1 MVAGRHGAD
10 IIIIGAGHAGV
21 EAAVAAARMG
31 ADALLIT
38 QSIETI
44 GQMSCNPAIGGLGKS
59 HLVREIDALGGIMA
73 EAADEA
79 GIQFRVL
86 NASKGAAVRATRA
99 QTDRAL
105 YKAAVRER
113 VENQADLR
121 LVQQEVVNFNVE
133 SGRVV
138 GVETALGVCYTA
150 KAVILTTGTFL
161 GGLIHVGT
169 SSLAGGR
176 AGERPA
182 TQLAVRLRDMGF
194 DVGRLKTGTPP
205 RLDGRSLDLKV
216 MEVQPSDDPLP
227 VMSFVGEA
235 GEHPVQRPCYIT
247 HTNPTTHDI
256 IRAALK
262 DSPLYSGRIEGVG
275 PRYCPSI
282 EDKVVRF
289 SERRS
294 HQIFMEPEG
303 LNTQEYY
310 PNGISTSL
318 PFEAQVA
325 LVRSIKGC
333 EAAHIT
339 RPGYA
344 IEYDYLDPRGLW
356 PWLETRQVEGLFLA
370 GQING
375 TTGYEEA
382 AAQGLL
388 AGINAALK
396 VSGRGHW
403 VPSRREAYLG
413 VLVDDLITQG
423 VTEPYRMFTSR
434 AEYRV
439 LLREDNADARLTPKG
454 RELGLV
460 DERRWCAYE
469 ARQARVA
476 ALTGA
481 LRSARVAPAS
491 TLAKQLEDR
500 SGTQISRNQS
510 AFDLL
515 RRPEI
520 GAGILRSVMEPEIE
534 PHAHSTDWERVK
546 TEASYAGYLPRMER
560 EIEQL
565 RMREATPIPK
575 GFAFNAVKGLS
586 AELVEKLEQRAPENL
601 AQASRIDGMTP
612 AALSILLVYL
622 RRDEAA

>member
-1 MVAGRHGAD
+1 MEKVSRGAD
-10 IIIIGAGHAGV
+10 IIVIGGGHAGA
-21 EAAVAAARMG
+21 EAAAAAARMG
-31 ADALLIT
+31 VETLLIT
-38 QSIETI
+38 QNIETI
-44 GQMSCNPAIGGLGKS
+44 GQMSCNPAIGGVGKS

-73 EAADEA
+73 AAADEA

-99 QTDRAL
+99 QTDRSL
-105 YKAAVRER
+105 YKAAVRRRIEGQANLR
-113 VENQADLR
+113 V
-121 LVQQEVVNFNVE
+121 VQQEISNLRIEN
-133 SGRVV
+133 GRLL
-138 GVETALGVCYTA
+138 GVETSLGVFYSA
-150 KAVILTTGTFL
+150 KAVVLTTGTFL
-161 GGLIHVGT
+161 GGVIHVGLQQT
-169 SSLAGGR
+169 VGGR
-176 AGERPA
+176 AGERPSNE
-182 TQLAVRLRDMGF
+182 LSKKMREFGF
-194 DVGRLKTGTPP
+194 ALKRLKTGTPP
-205 RLDGRSLDLKV
+205 RLDGRSLDLQG
-216 MEVQPSDDPLP
+216 MDVQPSDEPLP
-227 VMSFVGEA
+227 VMSFMGERGA
-235 GEHPVQRPCYIT
+235 HPEQKPCYIT
-247 HTNPTTHDI
+247 HTNTRTHDI

-262 DSPLYSGRIEGVG
+262 DSPLYSGRIEGIG

-289 SERRS
+289 SERRA

-303 LNTQEYY
+303 LNTREYY

-333 EAAHIT
+333 EEAHIT

-356 PWLETRQVEGLFLA
+356 PWLETHRVEGLYLA

-388 AGINAALK
+388 AGVNAALK
-396 VSGRGHW
+396 MTGRESW

-413 VLVDDLITQG
+413 VLVDDLVSQG

-460 DERRWCAYE
+460 EEARWRIFQE
-469 ARQARVA
+469 RQARVSSLA
-476 ALTGA
+476 GA
-481 LRSARVAPAS
+481 LRKARVSPRSSVARR
-491 TLAKQLEDR
+491 LEAE
-500 SGTQISRNQS
+500 SGVQVSRDQS

-520 GAGILRSVMEPEIE
+520 GSSLLRGAMQLELGSQ
-534 PHAHSTDWERVK
+534 ARADDWEQVK

-565 RMREATPIPK
+565 KQREATPIPS
-575 GFAFNAVKGLS
+575 GFNYRTLSGLS
-586 AELVEKLEQRAPENL
+586 AELAEKLEQRKPTNL
-601 AQASRIDGMTP
+601 AEASRIDGMTP

-622 RRDEAA
+622 RRDQAA

>member
-1 MVAGRHGAD
+1 MRPFEQGAD
-10 IIIIGAGHAGV
+10 VIVIGAGHAGV
-21 EAAVAAARMG
+21 EAAAAAARMG
-31 ADALLIT
+31 ADTLLIT

-59 HLVREIDALGGIMA
+59 HLVREVDALGGIMA
-73 EAADEA
+73 QAADSA

-99 QTDRAL
+99 QADRSL
-105 YKAAVRER
+105 YRAEVRRR
-113 VENQADLR
+113 VERQANLR
-121 LVQQEVVNFNVE
+121 LVQQEVTDIKV
-133 SGRVV
+133 SDGRIL
-138 GVETALGVCYTA
+138 GVETALGIAYAA
-150 KAVILTTGTFL
+150 KTLVLTTGTFL
-161 GGLIHVGT
+161 GGQIHVGIK
-169 SSLAGGR
+169 SHAGGR
-176 AGERPA
+176 AGEGPSSK
-182 TQLAVRLRDMGF
+182 LAKKLREAGF
-194 DVGRLKTGTPP
+194 AVGRLKTGTPP
-205 RLDGRSLDLKV
+205 RLDGRTLNFDS
-216 MEVQPSDDPLP
+216 MAVQPSDRPLP
-227 VMSFVGEA
+227 KLSFLGSA
-235 GEHPVQRPCYIT
+235 DAHPQQKPCFIT
-247 HTNPTTHDI
+247 HTNQRTHEI
-256 IRAALK
+256 IGGALK
-262 DSPLYSGRIEGVG
+262 DSPLYGGRIQGLG

-289 SERRS
+289 PERTA

-303 LNTQEYY
+303 LETHEYY

-318 PFEAQVA
+318 PYSAQLA
-325 LVRSIKGC
+325 LVHSISGC
-333 EAAHIT
+333 EHAHIT

-344 IEYDYLDPRGLW
+344 VEYDYLDPRGLW
-356 PWLETRQVEGLFLA
+356 PWLESRRIEGFFLA

-388 AGINAALK
+388 AGVNAALK
-396 VSGRGHW
+396 ASGQGTW
-403 VPSRREAYLG
+403 APSRREAYLG
-413 VLVDDLITQG
+413 VMVDDLTTQG

-439 LLREDNADARLTPKG
+439 LLREDNADARLTTKG

-460 DERRWCAYE
+460 DDARWAVYKRRERR
-469 ARQARVA
+469 VA
-476 ALTGA
+476 GLMQK
-481 LRSARVAPAS
+481 LRSTRVPADS
-491 TLAKQLEDR
+491 AIAQQIESK
-500 SGTQISRNQS
+500 SGTRISRDQS

-520 GAGILRSVMEPEIE
+520 SSSILRDSLRMQTVEG
-534 PHAHSTDWERVK
+534 ALTDDWERVE

-565 RMREATPIPK
+565 RARENTPIPT
-575 GFAFNAVKGLS
+575 GFNFSGVSGLS
-586 AELVEKLEQRAPENL
+586 AELVEKLAKSAPGTL
-601 AQASRIDGMTP
+601 AQAARIDGMTP

>member
-1 MVAGRHGAD
+1 MEPHQGAD
-10 IIIIGAGHAGV
+10 IIVIGAGHAGV
-21 EAAVAAARMG
+21 EAAAAASRMG
-31 ADALLIT
+31 ADCLLIT
-38 QSIETI
+38 QNLETI

-73 EAADEA
+73 KAADEA

-99 QTDRAL
+99 QADRSL
-105 YKAAVRER
+105 YKAAIRER
-113 VENQADLR
+113 IENQASLR
-121 LVQQEVVNFNVE
+121 LVQQDVVNLSIE

-138 GVETALGVCYTA
+138 GVETALGVIYAA
-150 KAVILTTGTFL
+150 KAVVLTTGTFL

-169 SSLAGGR
+169 RNLAGGR

-182 TQLAVRLRDMGF
+182 TELANRLRELGF
-194 DVGRLKTGTPP
+194 ELGRLKTGTPP
-205 RLDGRSLDLKV
+205 RLDGRTLDLSV
-216 MEVQPSDDPLP
+216 MDVQPSDDPLP
-227 VMSFVGEA
+227 VMSFSSDESA
-235 GEHPVQRPCYIT
+235 HPAQRPCYIT
-247 HTNPTTHDI
+247 HTNPKTHEI
-256 IRAALK
+256 IRTALK

-303 LNTQEYY
+303 LNTQEFY

-318 PFEAQVA
+318 PFEAQLA
-325 LVRSIKGC
+325 LVRSIGGC
-333 EAAHIT
+333 EKAHIT

-356 PWLETRQVEGLFLA
+356 PSLETRPVEGLFLA

-396 VSGRGHW
+396 ISGREAW
-403 VPSRREAYLG
+403 VPSRREAYMG
-413 VLVDDLITQG
+413 VLVDDLTTQG

-439 LLREDNADARLTPKG
+439 LLREDNADSRLTPKG

-460 DERRWCAYE
+460 DDGRWRAYE
-469 ARQARVA
+469 ERQSRIALLTNALRAARV
-476 ALTGA
+476 
-481 LRSARVAPAS
+481 SPAS
-491 TLAKQLEDR
+491 PLAKRLEDQ

-520 GAGILRSVMEPEIE
+520 GASTLRSAMEQDLAPL
-534 PHAHSTDWERVK
+534 AHTADWERVK

-565 RMREATPIPK
+565 RAREATPIPK
-575 GFAFNAVKGLS
+575 GFRFKGVNGLS
-586 AELVEKLEQRAPENL
+586 SELVEKLEQRAPGNL
-601 AQASRIDGMTP
+601 AEASRIDGMTP

>member
-1 MVAGRHGAD
+1 MAEERLGAD

-21 EAAVAAARMG
+21 EAAAAAARMG
-31 ADALLIT
+31 ADCLVVT

-59 HLVREIDALGGIMA
+59 HLVKEIDALGGIMA
-73 EAADEA
+73 QAADEA

-99 QTDRAL
+99 QTDRTL
-105 YKAAVRER
+105 YKRSVRER
-113 VENQADLR
+113 IEQQANLR
-121 LVQQEVVNFNVE
+121 LVQQEVVDLRIE
-133 SGRVV
+133 KGRVL
-138 GVETALGVCYTA
+138 GVETALGVFYAA
-150 KAVILTTGTFL
+150 KAVVLTTGTFL
-161 GGLIHVGT
+161 GGVIHVGKR
-169 SSLAGGR
+169 SLAGGR

-182 TQLAVRLRDMGF
+182 TELAQKLRDIGF
-194 DVGRLKTGTPP
+194 ELGRLKTGTPP
-205 RLDGRSLDLKV
+205 RLDGRTLNLAIMD
-216 MEVQPSDDPLP
+216 VQPSDDPLP
-227 VMSFVGEA
+227 NMSFVSDA
-235 GEHPVQRPCYIT
+235 GVHPTQRPCYVT
-247 HTNPTTHDI
+247 HTNPRTHEI
-256 IRAALK
+256 IQSALK

-289 SERRS
+289 AARS
-294 HQIFMEPEG
+294 AHQIFLEPEG

-318 PFEAQVA
+318 PFEAQRA

-333 EAAHIT
+333 EAAHIV

-356 PWLETRQVEGLFLA
+356 PNLESRPVEGLFLA

-396 VSGRGHW
+396 LSGREAW

-413 VLVDDLITQG
+413 VLVDDLTTQG

-454 RELGLV
+454 REMGLV
-460 DERRWCAYE
+460 DDERWRLFQQ
-469 ARQARVA
+469 RQARVA
-476 ALTGA
+476 ALTSA
-481 LRSARVAPAS
+481 LRSARIAPAS
-491 TLAKQLEDR
+491 PVAKRLER
-500 SGTQISRNQS
+500 RCGARISRNQS

-520 GAGILRSVMEPEIE
+520 TADTLCAVMEPELKLL
-534 PHAHSTDWERVK
+534 AQTTDWERVK

-565 RMREATPIPK
+565 TMREATPIPK
-575 GFAFNAVKGLS
+575 AFNFQAVNGLS
-586 AELVEKLEQRAPENL
+586 AELVEKLEQRKPGNL